1 MTTAK
6 LLEDGHL
13 FALTGGD
20 SALRDDILLSFLESA
35 DELVGSLSVSC
46 SGDEWRRIGH
56 KLKGLAASVGAE
68 AMAALAA
75 RMSLGI
81 PDTEIISSIQQNFT
95 ALEIHIRT
103 AQAA

>member
-20 SALRDDILLSFLESA
+20 NALRDDILLSFLESA
-35 DELVGSLSVSC
+35 GELVGSLSISC
-46 SGDEWRRIGH
+46 SGDEWRRVGH
-56 KLKGLAASVGAE
+56 KLKGLAASVGAS

-75 RMSLGI
+75 RMSLGVPNAELI
-81 PDTEIISSIQQNFT
+81 TSLRQNFA
-95 ALEIHIRT
+95 ALDLHIRNVR
-103 AQAA
+103 AA